1 MENERSLKI
10 LRIITRLNIGGPAQH
25 VVFLTEGLN
34 SGLFHSKLTFGAIDS
49 NEGDMSYLA
58 QAKGIAVEEVACLR
72 NGAGLLRNLQAVLQ
86 LYRLIRREKPNV
98 VHLHLLKAR
107 FLAGVAAKAARVPLI
122 LETFHGD
129 LFSDYYGYLKTQAI
143 LMAERFLGHLIMDR
157 VVAISQRVKENVIRH
172 HVAPARKIE
181 VVPLGLELDQ
191 FRRCSVARGELRQ
204 ELGIDAE
211 ERLVGMV
218 GRMVPIKGH
227 SYFLQAAREVLL
239 AYPRVRFV
247 LVGDGHLRRDLEL
260 ECRRLGID
268 RSVIFLGWR
277 RDLGRIYADL
287 DIVALSS
294 LNEGTPVSLIEAMAA
309 GRATVATNVGGV
321 SDVVEDGVT
330 GLLVPS
336 KQSRA
341 LAGAILRLLQ
351 DDALR
356 ETLGKRAMASVYPK
370 YDVSRLIED
379 TKSLYLNLLQ
389 AQDRGS

>member
-1 MENERSLKI
+1 
-10 LRIITRLNIGGPAQH
+10 
-25 VVFLTEGLN
+25 
-34 SGLFHSKLTFGAIDS
+34 
-49 NEGDMSYLA
+49 
-58 QAKGIAVEEVACLR
+58 
-72 NGAGLLRNLQAVLQ
+72 
-86 LYRLIRREKPNV
+86 
-98 VHLHLLKAR
+98 
-107 FLAGVAAKAARVPLI
+107 
-122 LETFHGD
+122 
-129 LFSDYYGYLKTQAI
+129 
-143 LMAERFLGHLIMDR
+143 
-157 VVAISQRVKENVIRH
+157 
-172 HVAPARKIE
+172 
-181 VVPLGLELDQ
+181 
-191 FRRCSVARGELRQ
+191 
-204 ELGIDAE
+204 
-211 ERLVGMV
+211 
-218 GRMVPIKGH
+218 
-227 SYFLQAAREVLL
+227 
-239 AYPRVRFV
+239 
-247 LVGDGHLRRDLEL
+247 LEL